1 MIILDLSKYRTNSY
15 NKAFELIYEQ
25 TNELRGGKK
34 KKTVGKIALFHG
46 LVPGPGIEPGWIAPT
61 VFETV
66 ASTDS
71 AIRADR
77 QGVLRLWRGRFCCG
91 KVNVFFIISQP
102 AFVSFKQKSN
112 PSTCRDVPWARESGV
127 GFPAAAEVVVMDLD
141 AEHDGRRY
149 CRDGVGDDQR
159 PVDGVAETSL
169 HNEEDAAQTHEQK
182 CGKGDG
188 VGVAGA
194 DGIDGLWHVAQHHT
208 DGCHVAKNLKQ
219 CHN

>member
-77 QGVLRLWRGRFCCG
+77 QGALRLWRGRFCCG
-91 KVNVFFIISQP
+91 KVNVFFTISQP
-102 AFVSFKQKSN
+102 AFVSFKQK
-112 PSTCRDVPWARESGV
+112 
-127 GFPAAAEVVVMDLD
+127 
-141 AEHDGRRY
+141 
-149 CRDGVGDDQR
+149 
-159 PVDGVAETSL
+159 
-169 HNEEDAAQTHEQK
+169 
-182 CGKGDG
+182 
-188 VGVAGA
+188 
-194 DGIDGLWHVAQHHT
+194 
-208 DGCHVAKNLKQ
+208 
-219 CHN
+219 